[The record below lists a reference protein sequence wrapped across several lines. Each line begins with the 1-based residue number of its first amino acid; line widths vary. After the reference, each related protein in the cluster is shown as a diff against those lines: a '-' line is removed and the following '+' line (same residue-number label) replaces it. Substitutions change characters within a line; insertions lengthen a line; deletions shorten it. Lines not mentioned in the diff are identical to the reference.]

1 MILDVQQIHG
11 FYGKSHIL
19 QGVTLC
25 VGEGETV
32 TLLGRNGAGKSTT
45 LKSIAGVVT
54 PQRGAVTFKGEPIHK
69 LAPHKIASR
78 GVCFV
83 PEHRGIFRLL
93 SVEENLRLG
102 ARKDSPWQL
111 DDIYR
116 IFPRLKERRA
126 NGGAQLSGGEQQM
139 LAIGRALLNHPRLLM
154 LDEPVEGL
162 APVIVEEIVAQLKL
176 IKQAGVAILLVEQN
190 LEVCSQLADRHYVI
204 EQGVIVYEGDNAA
217 FIADE
222 SVKDRYLGVGVV

>member
-19 QGVTLC
+19 QGVTLRID
-25 VGEGETV
+25 EGETI

-54 PQRGAVTFKGEPIHK
+54 PQRGTVTFKGEPIHK
-69 LAPHKIASR
+69 LAPHRIASR

-116 IFPRLKERRA
+116 IFPRLKERRT
-126 NGGAQLSGGEQQM
+126 NGGAQLSGGE
-139 LAIGRALLNHPRLLM
+139 R
-154 LDEPVEGL
+154 
-162 APVIVEEIVAQLKL
+162 
-176 IKQAGVAILLVEQN
+176 
-190 LEVCSQLADRHYVI
+190 
-204 EQGVIVYEGDNAA
+204 
-217 FIADE
+217 
-222 SVKDRYLGVGVV
+222 